1 MRLISIPTPVY
12 VSSSRRSRSCW
23 KVGIPRCLRDFQ
35 ARWESRFLDFSTERL
50 FNSLLCRP
58 LRNRL
63 TLTGISPQAS
73 WSVGDA
79 EGAVQMLVNDDIASS
94 QSAAPAYFVDLERS
108 EERRVGKEC
117 RSRRS

>member
-94 QSAAPAYFVDLERS
+94 QSRS
-108 EERRVGKEC
+108 EEHTSELQSRQYLVC
-117 RSRRS
+117 RLLL